1 MVCASKRIKIL
12 LGVLVALPGCRWQ
25 LLTQQF
31 PLPSAGPAFL
41 ESQSRH
47 ILGCILTHLLLRKSS
62 F

>member
-12 LGVLVALPGCRWQ
+12 LGVLVALPGCQWL

-31 PLPSAGPAFL
+31 PLLSAGPAFL
-41 ESQSRH
+41 ESQFRH
-47 ILGCILTHLLLRKSS
+47 ILGCILTHLLLCKSN